1 MNNLQP
7 FDFHLY
13 RTPSPANT
21 ARYAGKFAVLPD
33 DDKRYFEVPPEE
45 LTSIANEVAMLEPQ
59 RSVLSFLR
67 NRGLYLSTMIDLDQV
82 AIPLDEDGLAPAMV
96 FYDEPLEPMSFE
108 ADEDEARAFFRHHAT
123 LTWQDTTA
131 SNPML
136 LPQATAPVQ
145 KEEAGFPS
153 VVPASIVRSSR
164 YPQADSIDSV
174 NSLRSLRRTPK
185 PDANQLFHQLKQ
197 SLRCLVVNEELF
209 VFNGLFY
216 NITSQIEFT
225 RIAKLVLRQQGI
237 SDIPMTIFTEIY
249 RQIITDPELC
259 QEEEYLDD
267 GFITFR
273 NGTLQLAS
281 GCFHEPNPQL
291 LTTFSLN
298 CDYIPNRHA
307 CPVFEN
313 FLWTVTRG
321 DPLLTKRIWQ
331 VLGYVFATD
340 MSGKLLFVF
349 QGVPDSGK
357 SVLCS
362 LIMRVFGSQQRTSLN
377 VHELGDK
384 FATGN
389 IQGRRICVS
398 GDMPATPLSTKAV
411 SVLKQLSGHDL
422 ITANRKYAAY
432 AEFFCRS
439 NFILVTNHPLKL
451 TENDPAFLRRLVTVP
466 FLYSTPPEQQDP
478 YLLDRLTDELSV
490 IVSRALLEYFELRRN
505 NYCFAG
511 DFAINGGV
519 SSAGSVDSVTED
531 DPDERVLSFVKQRIV
546 YCPEGEVYSD
556 DALLAFRQM
565 FPESITDL
573 DDRHFFIQFADITQ
587 DLFRAKKIRR
597 RRAGAK
603 NPTACVDGVA
613 WKAKEV

>member
-1 MNNLQP
+1 MLNPQE
-7 FDFHLY
+7 FHLY

-21 ARYAGKFAVLPD
+21 ARYAGKFAALQD
-33 DDKRYFEVPPEE
+33 NDKRYFEVPPEE

-67 NRGLYLSTMIDLDQV
+67 NRGLSLSTMIDLDQV

-209 VFNGLFY
+209 VYNGLFY

-377 VHELGDK
+377 AHELGK
-384 FATGN
+384 N
-389 IQGRRICVS
+389 S
-398 GDMPATPLSTKAV
+398 PPATSRAV
-411 SVLKQLSGHDL
+411 GS
-422 ITANRKYAAY
+422 
-432 AEFFCRS
+432 
-439 NFILVTNHPLKL
+439 
-451 TENDPAFLRRLVTVP
+451 AFRETCPRRL
-466 FLYSTPPEQQDP
+466 SPP
-478 YLLDRLTDELSV
+478 R
-490 IVSRALLEYFELRRN
+490 
-505 NYCFAG
+505 
-511 DFAINGGV
+511 
-519 SSAGSVDSVTED
+519 
-531 DPDERVLSFVKQRIV
+531 
-546 YCPEGEVYSD
+546 
-556 DALLAFRQM
+556 
-565 FPESITDL
+565 
-573 DDRHFFIQFADITQ
+573 
-587 DLFRAKKIRR
+587 LFRF
-597 RRAGAK
+597 
-603 NPTACVDGVA
+603 
-613 WKAKEV
+613 